1 MQSSQI
7 VPGNSAHE
15 ALATLTPIQQPT
27 FWGGAFVCVMPVLH
41 GTALHFVE

>member
-27 FWGGAFVCVMPVLH
+27 FWGRSFCMCNARTARQLH
-41 GTALHFVE
+41 CTW